1 MLNSCLVRM
10 RQDGVSMVGSKT
22 DEGLI
27 NGALS
32 DGYVAIST
40 ANVLLGLQQS

>member
-1 MLNSCLVRM
+1 MLNSYRVRT
-10 RQDGVSMVGSKT
+10 RQVGVRTAGSER

-40 ANVLLGLQQS
+40 ANVLLGPR